1 MGTPLHRP
9 ALSVAVIYGVVR
21 PTTGESWWC
30 LLPSMRTEA
39 MSAALAAFATDG
51 CIDATHRAVLVWD
64 GAGGHS
70 AVALVVPAGID
81 LVPLP

>member
-1 MGTPLHRP
+1 M
-9 ALSVAVIYGVVR
+9 
-21 PTTGESWWC
+21 
-30 LLPSMRTEA
+30 LPSMRTEA
-39 MSAALAAFATDG
+39 MSAALAEFATDG